1 MGKLGTLGKPGWVSS
16 GIDMSGMFSSGRFGR
31 MGIENSGTLDSSG
44 LSFAA
49 VPGISGS
56 DIAEV
61 SCIFGL
67 VKSAVLGLLGLSNP
81 GILAIVESMSGLS
94 SINGRGRPLMF
105 GLPSAGLRG
114 IRGMVET
121 LGRCGFKF
129 NLANSSWSSSSNESA
144 SDCSAK
150 SEVKNGP
157 CGIISNRMKEVGEG
171 SSGFR
176 SELNLVKGVDEGG
189 GGSDDEVGGDAE
201 PNDGVESGISSIPVV
216 VVDVEVDDEGGEG
229 RVGVES
235 GWSPGLLNRIDPL
248 KGLNLTKGGVVG
260 TAFGCRDVILVGR
273 GLFFLRMKGLLLT
286 GGSE

>member
-49 VPGISGS
+49 FPGISGS

-105 GLPSAGLRG
+105 GLPGAGLRG
-114 IRGMVET
+114 I
-121 LGRCGFKF
+121 
-129 NLANSSWSSSSNESA
+129 
-144 SDCSAK
+144 
-150 SEVKNGP
+150 
-157 CGIISNRMKEVGEG
+157 
-171 SSGFR
+171 
-176 SELNLVKGVDEGG
+176 
-189 GGSDDEVGGDAE
+189 
-201 PNDGVESGISSIPVV
+201 
-216 VVDVEVDDEGGEG
+216 
-229 RVGVES
+229 
-235 GWSPGLLNRIDPL
+235 
-248 KGLNLTKGGVVG
+248 
-260 TAFGCRDVILVGR
+260 
-273 GLFFLRMKGLLLT
+273 
-286 GGSE
+286 

>member
-1 MGKLGTLGKPGWVSS
+1 M
-16 GIDMSGMFSSGRFGR
+16 
-31 MGIENSGTLDSSG
+31 
-44 LSFAA
+44 
-49 VPGISGS
+49 
-56 DIAEV
+56 
-61 SCIFGL
+61 
-67 VKSAVLGLLGLSNP
+67 
-81 GILAIVESMSGLS
+81 
-94 SINGRGRPLMF
+94 
-105 GLPSAGLRG
+105 
-114 IRGMVET
+114 
-121 LGRCGFKF
+121 GRCGFKF
-129 NLANSSWSSSSNESA
+129 ILANSSWSSSSNESA
-144 SDCSAK
+144 NDCSAK

-189 GGSDDEVGGDAE
+189 GGSEDEVAGDAE
-201 PNDGVESGISSIPVV
+201 PNDGVESGTSSIPVV

-229 RVGVES
+229 RVGVEP

-260 TAFGCRDVILVGR
+260 TAVGCRDVILVGR